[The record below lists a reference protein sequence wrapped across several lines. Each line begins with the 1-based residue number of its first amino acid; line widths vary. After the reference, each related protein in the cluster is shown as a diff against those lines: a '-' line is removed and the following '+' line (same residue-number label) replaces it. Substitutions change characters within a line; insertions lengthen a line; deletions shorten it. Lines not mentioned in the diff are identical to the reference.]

1 MSKKVFW
8 CKKCVVMST
17 RPRVTFNEEGVCS
30 ACQWAEEKKTL
41 NWEERQKRLDKLLRE
56 QKSNPHF
63 QCINAVSGG
72 KDGSYVS
79 YCLKHKKKVRSL
91 AVTVRPDLE
100 QETGKRNIVNFV
112 RSGYEHIHIT
122 PDSEAMRVLNRL
134 GFIELGYSYYGWQIA
149 IHTVVMRIAM
159 AFNIPLIFYSE
170 DGDCEYGG
178 DAKHKYEGIYG
189 IDYQISNYVEGDY
202 FKILKMSGLNKD
214 QLYWF
219 TYPSKEEILKSDLKI
234 THWGFYENWDPYR
247 NYEVAKKYCNLEE
260 NETLNAGTY
269 TNFGQ
274 TDQKF
279 YLLHV
284 YLMYLKFGFGRT
296 NMDAGIDVRRGA
308 MSREQAVQLVKM
320 YDARPPEEYYDE
332 FCDYYK
338 MTRQDFLE
346 TLDKWVNKDL
356 FEKRNRWVPKFEI
369 K

>member
-1 MSKKVFW
+1 MKKVFW

-17 RPRVTFNEEGVCS
+17 RPRVTFNAQGVCS
-30 ACQWAEEKKTL
+30 ACQWAEEKKIL
-41 NWEERQKRLDKLLRE
+41 NWKERQTKLDKLLSE
-56 QKSNPHF
+56 QKSNPYF

-79 YCLKHKKKVRSL
+79 YNLKHKKKVNSL
-91 AVTVRPDLE
+91 AVTVRPPLE
-100 QETGKRNIVNFV
+100 QETGKRNIINFV
-112 RSGYEHIHIT
+112 RSGYEHIHVT
-122 PDSEAMRVLNRL
+122 PDAEAMRKLNKI
-134 GFIELGYSYYGWQIA
+134 GFTEFGHSYYGWLIA
-149 IHTVVMRIAM
+149 IHTAVVRVAM

-170 DGDCEYGG
+170 DGDVEYGG
-178 DAKHKYEGIYG
+178 DAKHKNEGIYG
-189 IDYQISNYVEGDY
+189 IDYQISNFIEGDY
-202 FKILKMSGLNKD
+202 FKALKMSDLNKE

-219 TYPSKEEILKSDLKI
+219 TYPSKEEILKKNLKI
-234 THWGFYENWDPYR
+234 THWSFYENWNPYR
-247 NYEVAKKYCNLEE
+247 NYEIAKKYCNLEE
-260 NETLNAGTY
+260 NETLNTGTY

-320 YDARPPEEYYDE
+320 YDAQPPEEFYDD
-332 FCDYYK
+332 FCEYYK
-338 MTRQDFLE
+338 MKKVDFLE
-346 TLDKWVNKDL
+346 TIDKWANKDL
-356 FEKRNRWVPKFEI
+356 FEKKNRWEPKFEI